1 MLKNGVVQLR
11 AELVAILKELQSIM
25 DTKLGLELE
34 IATYRKLLGS
44 EKNRSEERSR
54 RKDRVVSVYMIQ
66 KEQGI

>member
-1 MLKNGVVQLR
+1 MLKNGVVKLR

>member
-34 IATYRKLLGS
+34 IATYRKLLGG

-54 RKDRVVSVYMIQ
+54 RKDWVVSVYITQ
-66 KEQGI
+66 KEQ